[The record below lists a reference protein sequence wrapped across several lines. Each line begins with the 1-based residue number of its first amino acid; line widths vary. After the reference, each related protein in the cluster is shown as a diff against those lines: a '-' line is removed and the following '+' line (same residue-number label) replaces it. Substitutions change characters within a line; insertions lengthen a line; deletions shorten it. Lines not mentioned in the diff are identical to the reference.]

1 MMRNTASRSNI
12 PSFELPEH
20 RADADHD
27 RELARQE
34 TRLRE
39 ALAKVQALRRQA
51 GEKMQPAE
59 GSVVLSLF
67 AAREAAACRIASL
80 TPREREVL
88 DLVVAGHPSKI
99 IAWELGINQRTIENH
114 RASIMRKTD
123 SKSLPALARLVIA
136 AAWNANDGPLVP
148 NVPQMVAAS
157 AWPGSGEPLF
167 DGRTAM
173 APTRFSNCCRVT
185 EVCS

>member
-1 MMRNTASRSNI
+1 
-12 PSFELPEH
+12 
-20 RADADHD
+20 
-27 RELARQE
+27 
-34 TRLRE
+34 
-39 ALAKVQALRRQA
+39 
-51 GEKMQPAE
+51 
-59 GSVVLSLF
+59 
-67 AAREAAACRIASL
+67 
-80 TPREREVL
+80 
-88 DLVVAGHPSKI
+88 
-99 IAWELGINQRTIENH
+99 
-114 RASIMRKTD
+114 MRKTD

-157 AWPGSGEPLF
+157 ASPGSGEPLL